1 MSTVVNFQPDPN
13 TGFVMGFVTILDDYS
28 PPKYWTQPVVGWIT
42 LEDENGHQSVYLAYL
57 DGGEVVAADPYRN
70 EGITTWVI
78 LDETRALE
86 WVK

>member
-1 MSTVVNFQPDPN
+1 MSTVVNFEPDPN
-13 TGFVMGFVTILDDYS
+13 TGFVMGFTSPDDYS

-42 LEDENGHQSVYLAYL
+42 LGDENGHQSVYLAYL

-70 EGITTWVI
+70 EGPRIWVVP
-78 LDETRALE
+78 EEARALE